1 MLKEV
6 NIFKAGLQTA
16 ESGMSREFTLS
27 ELDEIVSSYDPLAHE
42 APIRIGHEDND
53 KVPAW
58 GWVKGLI
65 RKGEDLYAKID
76 FSPLAKDF
84 IKNGLYRK
92 VSASFYSPASKI
104 NPHPGKWSL
113 RHVALLGAQP
123 PAVKGLKGFAYEE
136 STGECWSFSS
146 ELKPEEV
153 YDPELGPTMKEDL
166 NPLKMLKDKIDKAKE
181 ETKVESSKEMDMVEM
196 EVSMK
201 EKSQNKKESE
211 VDMVMD
217 DEEEMTLKEKPKA
230 KDKKSYES
238 EMISDEEEEV
248 EEMAM
253 KEKSKAKGKKA
264 SELEMVSEEEEEEV
278 EEMAMKEKPKTKG
291 KKSPEPE
298 MISDEEEEEVEEMA
312 MKEKPKTK
320 GKKSYESEM
329 ISDEEDDEL
338 DEMAM
343 KEKPKTKGKKSY
355 ESEMI
360 SDEED
365 DELDEMAMKEKA
377 KKAKKSKENE
387 ELAKAI
393 DKEVSKLLKE
403 LDIEVEDMQEQLV
416 EEVEVEDLKKEGQK
430 KVSVTY
436 SEMGNPDLDRIISRI
451 KELEEAN
458 SKLKA
463 DVEFAE
469 RKAFRTSLKSF
480 TDTLYDSGKLTESV
494 IEQNDLIDYMEG
506 LEYGTYQFS
515 EGESII
521 TPLVNLL
528 NRLPQVI
535 SYEEIAPES
544 ERVYSEPQDPHEK
557 ALQIAKEEGVSYS
570 EALKKALF
578 G

>member
-153 YDPELGPTMKEDL
+153 YDPELGPTMKKDL

-238 EMISDEEEEV
+238 EM
-248 EEMAM
+248 
-253 KEKSKAKGKKA
+253 
-264 SELEMVSEEEEEEV
+264 VSEEE
-278 EEMAMKEKPKTKG
+278 
-291 KKSPEPE
+291 
-298 MISDEEEEEVEEMA
+298 D
-312 MKEKPKTK
+312 
-320 GKKSYESEM
+320 
-329 ISDEEDDEL
+329 DDEA

-355 ESEMI
+355 ELEMI

-416 EEVEVEDLKKEGQK
+416 EEVEVEDLKKEGPK